1 METAIARTLAVNAMT
16 VEDFGHVELY
26 SCFHCV
32 PKMARR
38 IRGWPWDRPATVFG
52 GLTFGGGPIANYMS
66 HAIVAMVETLRR
78 EGRLGFLFANGG
90 FATDHHCIFLGNA
103 PIPAPRFPQAF
114 AYPDEAEEQ
123 RCPVARPAHPYV
135 DPHEEET

>member
-1 METAIARTLAVNAMT
+1 MGAAAKEPASILARDRYDHSVSMETAIARTLALNAMT

-26 SCFHCV
+26 SCFPCV

-38 IRGWPWDRPATVFG
+38 ILGWPWDRPATVFG

-78 EGRLGFLFANGG
+78 EGRFGFLFANGG
-90 FATDHHCIFLGNA
+90 FATGN
-103 PIPAPRFPQAF
+103 RS
-114 AYPDEAEEQ
+114 EEHTSELQ
-123 RCPVARPAHPYV
+123 SLMRISYAVLSLK
-135 DPHEEET
+135 